1 MLPNGLV
8 RSRTAGGLCPLPWVL
23 EGAAVV
29 AGGVVAGEVGAEVGA
44 VSTVSVDSL
53 VGGLVPLGG
62 GLRMGGLNPIA
73 GGRTAVV
80 LGSGPAPMSTLGP
93 SADAGPVA
101 GGAGITGAAA
111 LVVTAG
117 ALVVGEMIGGGTRSL
132 PVAKRRA

>member
-1 MLPNGLV
+1 M
-8 RSRTAGGLCPLPWVL
+8 TWVL
-23 EGAAVV
+23 EGGAVV

-53 VGGLVPLGG
+53 VGGLVPLLGG
-62 GLRMGGLNPIA
+62 GLRIGGLSPLTGMCI
-73 GGRTAVV
+73 AVV

-93 SADAGPVA
+93 SPSAGPVA
-101 GGAGITGAAA
+101 DGVGTDGAAA

-132 PVAKRRA
+132 AVTKRMA